1 MVLFINPYPIHV
13 CVFASYDEGTIM
25 IKVGREEPAI
35 SMDVNGGKIIWAK
48 HSEMQQVN
56 LKALPE
62 GKHYIDVFVNKLSV
76 SYCVSVYCSLIAKFV

>member
-1 MVLFINPYPIHV
+1 MNDHHV
-13 CVFASYDEGTIM
+13 TILLCRYDEGTIM

-62 GKHYIDVFVNKLSV
+62 GEFK
-76 SYCVSVYCSLIAKFV
+76 VSVPFYLVV

>member
-1 MVLFINPYPIHV
+1 MVFNR
-13 CVFASYDEGTIM
+13 YDEGTIM

-62 GKHYIDVFVNKLSV
+62 GNNNVHLKLIVTQGYSELR
-76 SYCVSVYCSLIAKFV
+76 CSSHTIWLRVMI

>member
-1 MVLFINPYPIHV
+1 
-13 CVFASYDEGTIM
+13 M

-62 GKHYIDVFVNKLSV
+62 GKLEFARGNVITSLWNHVFIKWQLYRYRNKRW
-76 SYCVSVYCSLIAKFV
+76 